1 MTSIHPPRMATWL
14 LRRFSAGPHAEAIAG
29 DLLEQ
34 YQSIRSPLWYWRQ
47 VLSAV
52 IADMAGSV
60 MLHKARTAGAL
71 VGGWVVYFALSFPAN
86 AVIMSLR
93 RPTLRWLGYG
103 PVITLAPDESTMLL
117 VLRIESSLIVYVA
130 CVITGWIVA
139 KLTRSS
145 ASVAVFALSVLVFE
159 YAMIAILS
167 TTQPWPAGATF
178 DVAQWAQLV
187 ILTVG
192 RPLSVLLGGLLAIKE
207 PRRSPAGV

>member
-1 MTSIHPPRMATWL
+1 MTSIHPPRIATWL
-14 LRRFSAGPHAEAIAG
+14 LRRFSTGPHAEAIAG

-34 YQSIRSPLWYWRQ
+34 YQSIRSPFWYWRQ

-93 RPTLRWLGYG
+93 RPTLRWLLRWLGYG
-103 PVITLAPDESTMLL
+103 PEFGFTSTTLL
-117 VLRIESSLIVYVA
+117 VLQIESSLIVYVA

-145 ASVAVFALSVLVFE
+145 ASVAAFALSLLVFE

-167 TTQPWPAGATF
+167 VTQPWPEGATF
-178 DVAQWAQLV
+178 PITPLFLVA
-187 ILTVG
+187 G
-192 RPLSVLLGGLLAIKE
+192 RPLSAFLGGLLAIKE

>member
-1 MTSIHPPRMATWL
+1 MTSIHPPRIATWL

-34 YQSIRSPLWYWRQ
+34 YQSIRSPLWSWRQ

-93 RPTLRWLGYG
+93 RPSCDGWGW
-103 PVITLAPDESTMLL
+103 PVYTLAPDESTMLL

-130 CVITGWIVA
+130 CVITGSIVA

-145 ASVAVFALSVLVFE
+145 ASVAALALSVLVFE

-167 TTQPWPAGATF
+167 ATQPWPAGATF
-178 DVAQWAQLV
+178 PITPLFLVA
-187 ILTVG
+187 G
-192 RPLSVLLGGLLAIKE
+192 RPLGVLLGGLLAIKE

>member
-1 MTSIHPPRMATWL
+1 MTSIHPPRIATWL

-60 MLHKARTAGAL
+60 MLHKGRTAGAL
-71 VGGWVVYFALSFPAN
+71 VGGWIVYFALSFPAN

-103 PVITLAPDESTMLL
+103 PVYTFAPDESTMLL

-130 CVITGWIVA
+130 CLITGWIVA

-145 ASVAVFALSVLVFE
+145 ASVAALALSVLVFE
-159 YAMIAILS
+159 YGMIAILS

-178 DVAQWAQLV
+178 DIAPV

-192 RPLSVLLGGLLAIKE
+192 RPLSVLIGGLLAIRE